1 MPRATTTPTAG
12 PGSVTSG
19 VALAAVSAMSFGMSG
34 PLASALIDAGW
45 SSTAATLLRLGLG
58 AVVLVVP
65 AAIMGRRRLATIARA
80 PWSVLAY
87 GVMGVAMVQLCF
99 FNAVRHLDVAVAL
112 LIEYSAPVLV
122 LIYRRVV
129 GGHRA
134 GRLTLLGAAVAI
146 AGLVT
151 VVIGGAAG
159 WSIDPIGVL
168 WAGAAA
174 VGLAGYFLIAGP
186 SARVDVD
193 GRSRGDVDPV
203 ALTCGGL
210 VIGALLVGAAGAVG
224 LLPMTAS
231 TADVTLA
238 GGELPWW
245 TAAVA
250 VAVISTAIA
259 YVTGIAA
266 VRRLGPTLASFVA
279 LVEVI
284 TSATASWILLGQSM
298 SPAQMAGAVVMLCG
312 IVTVR
317 RGTDRGDAAD
327 ATQAVSSDV
336 DPRTPH
342 TKRALS
348 QSERRSSYSTSPRS

>member
-1 MPRATTTPTAG
+1 MSRADGASRTG

-19 VALAAVSAMSFGMSG
+19 VALAVVSAVSFGMSG

-45 SSTAATLLRLGLG
+45 SSTAATLLRLGVG
-58 AVVLVVP
+58 AMVLVIP
-65 AAIMGRRRLATIARA
+65 TAIIGRHRLATIARA

-99 FNAVRHLDVAVAL
+99 FHAVEHLDVAVAL

-122 LIYRRVV
+122 LVYRRVV

-134 GRLTLLGAAVAI
+134 ERVTLLGAAIAI
-146 AGLVT
+146 TGLVT
-151 VVIGGAAG
+151 VVVGGAEG
-159 WSIDPIGVL
+159 WSIDPIGVA
-168 WAGAAA
+168 WAAAAA

-186 SARVDVD
+186 SARVDED
-193 GRSRGDVDPV
+193 GRPRGDVDPV

-210 VIGALLVGAAGAVG
+210 VVGAVLVAVAGAVG

-231 TADVTLA
+231 NADVTLA
-238 GGELPWW
+238 GGDLPWW

-266 VRRLGPTLASFVA
+266 VRHLGPTLASFVA
-279 LVEVI
+279 LMEVV
-284 TSATASWILLGQSM
+284 TSATASWILVGQSM
-298 SPAQMAGAVVMLCG
+298 SPAQMAGAVVMLGG
-312 IVTVR
+312 IVAVR
-317 RGTDRGDAAD
+317 LGTDRDETARTA
-327 ATQAVSSDV
+327 QAVKPVADR
-336 DPRTPH
+336 RTSH
-342 TKRALS
+342 AKRALS
-348 QSERRSSYSTSPRS
+348 QSDRRNSYSTSPRS

>member
-1 MPRATTTPTAG
+1 MSRTGTSSTAA
-12 PGSVTSG
+12 GSLTSG
-19 VALAAVSAMSFGMSG
+19 VALAAVSAVSFGMSG

-45 SSTAATLLRLGLG
+45 SSTAATLLRLGVG
-58 AVVLVVP
+58 ALVLVIPTAV
-65 AAIMGRRRLATIARA
+65 IGRRRLATIARA
-80 PWSVLAY
+80 PLSVLAY

-122 LIYRRVV
+122 LVYRRVV

-134 GRLTLLGAAVAI
+134 GRVTLLGAAVAI
-146 AGLVT
+146 VGLVT
-151 VVIGGAAG
+151 VVVGGVGG
-159 WSIDPIGVL
+159 WSVDPIGVA

-186 SARVDVD
+186 SVRVDED
-193 GRSRGDVDPV
+193 GRRRGDVDPV

-210 VIGALLVGAAGAVG
+210 VIGSAIVAVAGAVG
-224 LLPMTAS
+224 LLPMAAS
-231 TADVTLA
+231 TTDVTLA

-245 TAAVA
+245 TAAIA
-250 VAVISTAIA
+250 VAVISTAVA

-279 LVEVI
+279 LIEVI
-284 TSATASWILLGQSM
+284 TSATASWLLLGQSM
-298 SPAQMAGAVVMLCG
+298 SPTQMAGAVVMLCG

-317 RGTDRGDAAD
+317 RGTDRDETTRGA
-327 ATQAVSSDV
+327 QAVSPVV
-336 DPRTPH
+336 DPTMSH
-342 TKRALS
+342 AKRALS
-348 QSERRSSYSTSPRS
+348 QSDRRNSYSTSPRS